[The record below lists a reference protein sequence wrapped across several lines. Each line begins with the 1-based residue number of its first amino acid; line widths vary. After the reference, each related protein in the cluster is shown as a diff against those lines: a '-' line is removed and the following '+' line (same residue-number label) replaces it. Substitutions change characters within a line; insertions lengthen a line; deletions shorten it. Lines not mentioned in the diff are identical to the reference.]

1 MAYDHL
7 RTLLK
12 KHGKSQKDLAAK
24 LDRSDGVI
32 TNLFNGTRRLE
43 LDEAV
48 VIAKWLKEPL
58 AEIAGY
64 DDSRETSGID
74 EKLYSV
80 SAELAEAIIKKKGVK
95 PSNKQYSKLVAEIY
109 STLIDSAEWKSGGKI
124 NLSDKVL
131 ELALYKAQH
140 SA

>member
-7 RTLLK
+7 KTLLK

-24 LDRSDGVI
+24 LHRTDGVI
-32 TNLFNGTRRLE
+32 TNLFNGKRRLE

-58 AEIAGY
+58 SEIAGY
-64 DDSRETSGID
+64 HDGQQSGMD
-74 EKLYSV
+74 EKLYDA

-95 PSNKQYSKLVAEIY
+95 PSNKQYSRLVAEIY
-109 STLIDSAEWKSGGKI
+109 STLLDSPEWKSDGKI